1 MSDYII
7 ENIRLL
13 NKEAIVDILQ
23 YKGEE
28 QQKLFETARTIRNN
42 GRYKNKVELRSVI
55 ELSNICSQKCKY
67 CSIANGKDAIY
78 TMDKESILKN
88 IITLANMGRLTFLLQ
103 SGENHNQ
110 KFIEDI
116 AYCCKEVKKLF
127 PDIRLILC
135 LGNLSYDQ
143 YKLLK
148 DSGVSRYI
156 LKFEIAD
163 SEYHRFC
170 RPADSI
176 ENRLE
181 HIQMLS
187 DLGYQVGSGNIVGL
201 PEQTFDHLYKDLQL
215 INELD
220 LSMVS
225 ATRFVSNPLSVFKDY
240 PCGDIDLTLNFLSVL
255 RILKP
260 DALIPSTTSLAVSKE
275 KGQANGLM
283 AGCNTITIHDGTPEE
298 LEQNYSIYS
307 QNRFVPREQYC
318 RDIIEQCD
326 MIPVKYLL

>member
-1 MSDYII
+1 MSDFII
-7 ENIRLL
+7 ENIKQL
-13 NKEAIVDILQ
+13 NKDVIKEILQ
-23 YKGEE
+23 YKGDN
-28 QQKLFETARTIRNN
+28 QQELFETARNVRNN
-42 GRYKNKVELRSVI
+42 GKYGNNVELRSVI

-67 CSIANGKDAIY
+67 CSIANGKDTIF

-88 IITLANMGRLTFLLQ
+88 IITLANIGRRTFLLQ
-103 SGENHNQ
+103 SGENHTQ

-116 AYCCKEVKKLF
+116 AYCCQEVIKIF

-135 LGNLSYDQ
+135 LGNLSYEQ

-148 DSGVSRYI
+148 ESGVSRYI
-156 LKFEIAD
+156 LKFEISD
-163 SEYHRFC
+163 SEFHRFC
-170 RPADSI
+170 RPADTI

-181 HIQMLS
+181 HIQMLF

-215 INELD
+215 INKLD

-225 ATRFVSNPLSVFKDY
+225 ATRFVSNPLSAFKDY

-260 DALIPSTTSLAVSKE
+260 DALIPSTTSLAVSKD
-275 KGQANGLM
+275 KGQANGLL

-298 LEQNYSIYS
+298 FEQNYSIYS

-318 RDIIEQCD
+318 RDIIEHCN